1 MDTGAAAA
9 AFSPPIFR
17 PALPSF
23 TWQTPR
29 ATFGVL
35 IVRQR
40 RCSLRSSV
48 SLFAALH
55 APSFLLVRNTR
66 IRSFSPISLREVS
79 LAFMT
84 GTHLLAVRRL
94 HKGTNV
100 AFLPGLSGGS
110 NARGDR
116 GLATGIRIFDPFFL
130 SLYLCLSFST
140 FASLRASIE
149 KKSPQNSTVYVG
161 KKSDDD
167 FYEASPYLRGIKG

>member
-1 MDTGAAAA
+1 MDTGAA

-40 RCSLRSSV
+40 RSLLSSV
-48 SLFAALH
+48 RGHLAIVSSRSEYALPSSSSSSS
-55 APSFLLVRNTR
+55 APEHTR
-66 IRSFSPISLREVS
+66 IRSFSCSISLRDDS
-79 LAFMT
+79 LALLAFMT

-94 HKGTNV
+94 HKGTLLFCL
-100 AFLPGLSGGS
+100 AYQGGGGS

-116 GLATGIRIFDPFFL
+116 GLATGIRIFDPFFFL
-130 SLYLCLSFST
+130 SLCLCHST
-140 FASLRASIE
+140 FCLFASIDRKENAAKLDCLRWE
-149 KKSPQNSTVYVG
+149 K
-161 KKSDDD
+161 
-167 FYEASPYLRGIKG
+167 I